1 MRLYYWIRA
10 KYRRWNYKRKYGI
23 NIEDALLEYGR
34 KVILTEAI
42 VLKCCGKSPSD
53 CVCMEVDDEA

>member
-23 NIEDALLEYGR
+23 NIEDGLLEYGR
-34 KVILTEAI
+34 KVIITETV
-42 VLKCCGKSPSD
+42 VLKCCGKSAFD
-53 CVCMEVDDEA
+53 CVCMEINDGL